1 MSKKRNYPKY
11 KYLFF
16 KARDIF
22 NENGFFVLI
31 DYFFKFLVI
40 TLNFPYGSNF
50 PYFLWI
56 KKNEKYNK
64 SELEEEIN
72 NFNIKPVISVIMP
85 VYNISPQYLNK
96 AIESVLGQNY
106 KFWELCIYD
115 DASTNKETISTLVSW
130 KEKKDSRI
138 KIEFGSINKHIS
150 YASNKAIEL
159 ATGKYITFLDHDDEF
174 SSIAFY
180 EIIKEINKNK
190 DIEFLYSDSDKITK
204 SSRRFFPVFKKDWS
218 IELFLTNMYVC
229 HLSVYVREKV
239 VKLGGLRV
247 GYEGAQDYD
256 LALRYLE
263 DVKEE
268 NIFHIKK
275 ILYHWRMLDSSTAAG
290 NLMAKSYAIDAGK
303 RALEDYAKRLNIDAV
318 VVSNKYNCVYKL
330 NNY

>member
-1 MSKKRNYPKY
+1 MCI
-11 KYLFF
+11 
-16 KARDIF
+16 RD
-22 NENGFFVLI
+22 
-31 DYFFKFLVI
+31 
-40 TLNFPYGSNF
+40 S
-50 PYFLWI
+50 
-56 KKNEKYNK
+56 
-64 SELEEEIN
+64 
-72 NFNIKPVISVIMP
+72 
-85 VYNISPQYLNK
+85 
-96 AIESVLGQNY
+96 
-106 KFWELCIYD
+106 
-115 DASTNKETISTLVSW
+115 
-130 KEKKDSRI
+130 
-138 KIEFGSINKHIS
+138 
-150 YASNKAIEL
+150 
-159 ATGKYITFLDHDDEF
+159 
-174 SSIAFY
+174 
-180 EIIKEINKNK
+180 
-190 DIEFLYSDSDKITK
+190 
-204 SSRRFFPVFKKDWS
+204 
-218 IELFLTNMYVC
+218 